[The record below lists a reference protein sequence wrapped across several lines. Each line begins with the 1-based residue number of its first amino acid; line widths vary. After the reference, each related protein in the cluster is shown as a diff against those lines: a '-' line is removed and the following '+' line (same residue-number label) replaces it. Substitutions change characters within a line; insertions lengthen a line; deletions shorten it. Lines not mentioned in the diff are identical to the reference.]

1 MDKRILPEALVK
13 SALRRIDREFPDPA
27 PEIQML
33 VGGSSGSFVCG
44 LNLDGGRVVLKV
56 TPPGQEQSLMERAH
70 REVRFY
76 RDLAEQVPLSVPRV
90 LGLDYD
96 EARGATVLVSAYE
109 PALPPERWTKQ
120 DYIEVAR
127 QLGRFHAAFWSE
139 TATTALPGWLRA
151 KSAVTAARCRDA
163 AARWRMLSER
173 ADLHDS
179 LEPYLRKLRQ
189 LLVNIPALEAQMA
202 TLPPTL
208 CHGDCHTGNLLR
220 DSDGEWIWA
229 DWQEVRFGP
238 GVDDLSFLWERA
250 FAASEA
256 SPPYDAMVQAYVAGL
271 AVASLS
277 PEEVARN
284 LAWAELK
291 SWLVEWPG
299 YLGFL
304 PATSFQR
311 VLQRIAT
318 LIDRSEIVG
327 DLRFP

>member
-1 MDKRILPEALVK
+1 
-13 SALRRIDREFPDPA
+13 
-27 PEIQML
+27 
-33 VGGSSGSFVCG
+33 
-44 LNLDGGRVVLKV
+44 
-56 TPPGQEQSLMERAH
+56 MERAY

-109 PALPPERWTKQ
+109 TALPPERWTKQ

-127 QLGRFHAAFWSE
+127 QLGRFHAAFWGE
-139 TATTALPGWLRA
+139 KATAALPGWIRA
-151 KSAVTAARCRDA
+151 KPEVTAAQCQDA
-163 AARWRMLSER
+163 VRRWQELSER
-173 ADLHDS
+173 PDLYEP
-179 LEPYLRKLRQ
+179 LESHLRKLQ
-189 LLVNIPALEAQMA
+189 DLVMNIPTLNARMV

-256 SPPYDAMVQAYVAGL
+256 SPPYDAMVRAYLAGL

-318 LIDRSEIVG
+318 LIDRSEIA
-327 DLRFP
+327 DLLCSWCCLSTALK